1 MDLLSFPGDR
11 CKFPVE
17 IEVTRNK
24 RPGAWRGSSVLRGH
38 QKISTTPPELRPRR
52 GGEPATPLVWDDVD
66 ERPRQIETCGAEFH
80 AVNQANSRLSKD
92 FSVSG
97 VGAIVCHHGLVRKN
111 GVVDLQKGERY
122 VAHPPPPLLYANL
135 DRFVNMDYIFLSTV
149 KDEKVKAI
157 KISYDIACRWSINL
171 FKRVEN
177 YSTDLRIP
185 EDRFSFEYFI
195 PKFHLPAHGSSCH
208 TRYSFNYRPGVG
220 RTHGENIESGWAH
233 TNPAAVATRE
243 MGAGARHSALDSHWG
258 GWNWRKITG
267 LGEE

>member
-1 MDLLSFPGDR
+1 M
-11 CKFPVE
+11 
-17 IEVTRNK
+17 
-24 RPGAWRGSSVLRGH
+24 
-38 QKISTTPPELRPRR
+38 
-52 GGEPATPLVWDDVD
+52 
-66 ERPRQIETCGAEFH
+66 
-80 AVNQANSRLSKD
+80 NQANSRLSKD

-97 VGAIVCHHGLVRKN
+97 VGAIVCRHGLVRKN

-122 VAHPPPPLLYANL
+122 ALYLSFPPLRADLS
-135 DRFVNMDYIFLSTV
+135 RFVNMDYIFLSTV
-149 KDEKVKAI
+149 KDEKVKTI

-171 FKRVEN
+171 FRRIED
-177 YSTDLRIP
+177 YAPELRIP
-185 EDRFSFEYFI
+185 KDRFSFEYFI

-208 TRYSFNYRPGVG
+208 TKYSFNYRPGVG

-267 LGEE
+267 FGEWPFRCLRPHRKRIFIGTLLLKNLREARRMAKLCGNICSDFEQQADDSGIIKEWEAMKRSWERDSSKPDPYELIKKRESY